1 MHEIEIL
8 SVLFLELEKPVDRTG
23 IDVILTQSSSWR
35 PPVEIA
41 GIGSVLDSGIWL
53 SLNVP
58 GGWIYLAI
66 LYVGFFPPLLPLLFL
81 QYKAKGIK
89 GQ

>member
-1 MHEIEIL
+1 MHEIEIF

-41 GIGSVLDSGIWL
+41 GIGSVLDSGINLAKTFPAGGSTWRSSMFVFPL
-53 SLNVP
+53 S
-58 GGWIYLAI
+58 
-66 LYVGFFPPLLPLLFL
+66 FPLLFF
-81 QYKAKGIK
+81 
-89 GQ
+89 